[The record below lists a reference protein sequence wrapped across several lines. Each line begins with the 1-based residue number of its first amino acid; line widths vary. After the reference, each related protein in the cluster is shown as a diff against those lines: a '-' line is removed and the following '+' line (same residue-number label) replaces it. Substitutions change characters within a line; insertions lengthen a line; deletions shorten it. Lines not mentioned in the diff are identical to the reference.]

1 MSPQSHH
8 RFKET
13 RLGKVCMALIM
24 LLCLFVVVQMLGV
37 PVTLLNPVEAADSLT
52 VSVSEGFSIPS
63 SIPQPTLAVN
73 TDPVTDG
80 QSSIHTPVL
89 ASTLFRPPV
98 I

>member
-1 MSPQSHH
+1 MSPQSRH

-63 SIPQPTLAVN
+63 SISQPTLVVN

-80 QSSIHTPVL
+80 QPSIHTPVL
-89 ASTLFRPPV
+89 ASTPFRPPV